1 MYKLQRAGTLE
12 LVLLEPICQGIQVE
26 DSMFPNWS
34 GAGRVSEKICP
45 ASDMR
50 KSKFFPLLSWHC
62 LEERTVT
69 LLSPEEKLLSICPLS
84 DMEKG
89 R

>member
-45 ASDMR
+45 ASNMR
-50 KSKFFPLLSWHC
+50 KSKFFSPPFLALLGG
-62 LEERTVT
+62 
-69 LLSPEEKLLSICPLS
+69 KDS
-84 DMEKG
+84 DPP
-89 R
+89 